1 MDDLDQKLIAAL
13 REDGR
18 VSNVE
23 LARKLKVSEGTV
35 RSRLAR
41 LLSDGTLRVL
51 AVTDHR
57 KLGLV
62 VPVLFNIQTEVGQ
75 AEGVAERLADFEALE
90 LVELVT
96 GGYDV
101 VAVGFFRSNDE
112 LAEFLSKKLWK
123 VAGLRKIDTAHV
135 LRIVK
140 LGGRL
145 S

>member
-1 MDDLDQKLIAAL
+1 MDELDHHLIAAL
-13 REDGR
+13 REDGWK
-18 VSNVE
+18 SNVE
-23 LARKLKVSEGTV
+23 LARQLKVSEGTV
-35 RSRLAR
+35 RTRLAR
-41 LLSDGTLRVL
+41 LRSEGTLRIL

-75 AEGVAERLADFEALE
+75 AEAVAERLAKFESLE

-101 VAVGFFRSNDE
+101 VAVGFYRSNDA
-112 LAEFLSKKLWK
+112 LAEFLSKRLWK
-123 VAGLRKIDTAHV
+123 VPGIRKIDTAHV

>member
-1 MDDLDQKLIAAL
+1 MDHHLIAAL
-13 REDGR
+13 REDGWK
-18 VSNVE
+18 SNVE
-23 LARKLKVSEGTV
+23 LARQLKVSEGTV
-35 RSRLAR
+35 RTRLAR
-41 LLSDGTLRVL
+41 LRSEGTLRIL

-75 AEGVAERLADFEALE
+75 AEAVAERLAKFESLE

-101 VAVGFFRSNDE
+101 VAVGFYRSNDA
-112 LAEFLSKKLWK
+112 LAEFLSKRLWK
-123 VAGLRKIDTAHV
+123 VPGIRKIDTAHV